1 LTSGAR
7 LPDPPEDGDAETAA
21 AAAVLRARRGGE
33 LSGLDRMLLHSPPV
47 AEGWSAMLGALRN
60 RTTLPPDLTELA
72 VLRIAVLNDAAFEWT
87 AHEPAARRAGV
98 TDEQLAAL
106 RTVDPAAAPVFSAV
120 QALTLRFTDAS
131 SRVVAVPDPLFA
143 ELREQLDDRQV
154 VELVATVAGYGMV
167 SRFLVALQVPAA
179 DGEVSG

>member
-1 LTSGAR
+1 
-7 LPDPPEDGDAETAA
+7 
-21 AAAVLRARRGGE
+21 
-33 LSGLDRMLLHSPPV
+33 
-47 AEGWSAMLGALRN
+47 
-60 RTTLPPDLTELA
+60 
-72 VLRIAVLNDAAFEWT
+72 
-87 AHEPAARRAGV
+87 
-98 TDEQLAAL
+98 
-106 RTVDPAAAPVFSAV
+106 VFSAV
-120 QALTLRFTDAS
+120 QALTLRFTDVS